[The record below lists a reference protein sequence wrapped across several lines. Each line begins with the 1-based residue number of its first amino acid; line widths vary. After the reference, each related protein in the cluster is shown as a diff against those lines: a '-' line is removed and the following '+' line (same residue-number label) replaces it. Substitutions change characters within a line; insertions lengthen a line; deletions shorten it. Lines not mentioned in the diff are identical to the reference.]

1 MEKTTI
7 QINTNTLERLRA
19 LKRYERES
27 YDEIVNS
34 LIDESEDEELSKE
47 EIEAIKRG
55 LDDKR
60 KGRTYSIEEVAKR
73 LGIKLH

>member
-7 QINTNTLERLRA
+7 QINMKTLERLRA

-27 YDEIVNS
+27 YGEIVNS
-34 LIDESEDEELSKE
+34 LINESEDEELSEE

-60 KGRTYSIEEVAKR
+60 KERTYSIEEVAKE
-73 LGIKLH
+73 LGIKLK